1 MFDAKISCLLRY
13 TTKLKAVWNFHTA
26 FLLSFR
32 VRLLRTDSFLNWHAE
47 RDFSGATRLSR
58 HKWLTHVG
66 KNSMLYCFLPLA
78 LPPCSNPFLH
88 IKIIRNP
95 QMQIPYYWHAERDFS
110 SATRLSRHKWL
121 THVGK
126 NSPPDCFLP
135 QIFRF
140 APSLFESLSIQ
151 KNNTKPT
158 KADFALLAR

>member
-1 MFDAKISCLLRY
+1 MSLSLIG
-13 TTKLKAVWNFHTA
+13 TLK
-26 FLLSFR
+26 
-32 VRLLRTDSFLNWHAE
+32 
-47 RDFSGATRLSR
+47 GILSR
-58 HKWLTHVG
+58 RSRAYRLAFARCHVSENNHLG
-66 KNSMLYCFLPLA
+66 CFLPLA